1 MKDWF
6 ESLDKRERIFVISG
20 AAVVVISLLYAF
32 VWTPLDKGHKTLET
46 SVATWQRSLAE
57 IRPLKGLQQSS
68 GNAGQAARVDTQQT
82 PVVIV
87 DQTLRA
93 RGLDRSLK
101 RSQPTTGSG
110 IRVEFENVAF
120 DDLVLWL
127 GDLSSQYGMQ
137 VSSGSMSTASRAGPG
152 RINATLTLERAL

>member
-6 ESLDKRERIFVISG
+6 ASLEDQRERIFVVSG
-20 AAVVVISLLYAF
+20 AVLVLLALLYAF
-32 VWTPLDKGHKTLET
+32 IWVPLDAGQKTMSA
-46 SVATWQRSLAE
+46 SVNSWEQSLADLQ
-57 IRPLKGLQQSS
+57 PLKGLQATAAVS
-68 GNAGQAARVDTQQT
+68 GQVATAGAEQT

-101 RSQPTTGSG
+101 RSQPTTGNG

-120 DDLVLWL
+120 DELVLWL
-127 GDLSSQYGMQ
+127 GDLSGQYGMH
-137 VSSGSMSTASRAGPG
+137 VTSGSMSTNSEATPG
-152 RINATLTLERAL
+152 RINATFTLERA

>member
-6 ESLDKRERIFVISG
+6 DTLDSRERNFVLGG
-20 AAVVVISLLYAF
+20 AVAVALAILYTTI
-32 VWTPLDKGHKTLET
+32 WTPLDQGHESLQS
-46 SVATWQRSLAE
+46 SVARWQQSLTE
-57 IRPLKGLQQSS
+57 LRPLQGQQPAAATSS
-68 GNAGQAARVDTQQT
+68 SPATNTQQT

-87 DQTLRA
+87 DQSLRV

-101 RSQPTTGSG
+101 RSQPTTSNG

-127 GDLSSQYGMQ
+127 GDLSVQYGMH
-137 VSSGSMSTASRAGPG
+137 VASGSLSTSTQAGPG
-152 RINATLTLERAL
+152 RINATLTLERGL